1 MTTTTL
7 PLGRYSDDA
16 TPIAAF
22 RPWFLADWTDA
33 LFVHFAIDPAILRPH
48 VPFDL
53 DLFNGHAYVSLVAFT
68 QSRLRPALGGQLT
81 AWTMAPIAHH
91 AFLNLRTYVRTPAH
105 AGIMFL
111 AEWIP
116 NRLALLVGPHLYGLP
131 FRLGH
136 LDYRPDVRHVSTGGE
151 ALRLDVRSTFK
162 DARPDALDHF
172 LLERYTAVTARK
184 GRGRMFHIRHD
195 PWEFERVNVDV
206 ADDAL
211 IRRAA
216 PWFADAK
223 LVRAHLSPGVFDVAI
238 GGPARVTL
246 AADDARTSS
255 PRQTRPARPS
265 PVPARRTPS
274 VPSRENL
281 PARPPPC
288 VRSLA
293 TGP

>member
-7 PLGRYSDDA
+7 PVRL
-16 TPIAAF
+16 PIDTVASF
-22 RPWFLADWTDA
+22 RPWFRADWTDA
-33 LFVHFAIDPAILRPH
+33 LFVHYSIDPAVLQPH

-53 DLFNGHAYVSLVAFT
+53 DLFDGHAYVSLVAFT
-68 QSRLRPALGGQLT
+68 QSRLHPAIGGWLT

-131 FRLGH
+131 FRRGR
-136 LDYRPDVRHVSTGGE
+136 LDYRADTRHVAAGE
-151 ALRLDVRSTFK
+151 QALQLDVRGTVN
-162 DARPDALDHF
+162 DAPRPDALDHF

-238 GGPARVTL
+238 GGPNRVAT
-246 AADDARTSS
+246 
-255 PRQTRPARPS
+255 
-265 PVPARRTPS
+265 TPQ
-274 VPSRENL
+274 V
-281 PARPPPC
+281 
-288 VRSLA
+288 
-293 TGP
+293 